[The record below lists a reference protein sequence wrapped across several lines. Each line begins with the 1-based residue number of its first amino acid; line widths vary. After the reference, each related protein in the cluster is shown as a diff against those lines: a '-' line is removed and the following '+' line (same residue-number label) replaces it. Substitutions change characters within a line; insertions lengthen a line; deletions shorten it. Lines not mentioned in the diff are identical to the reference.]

1 MTNALKAPFPWFGGK
16 SKVAPVVWRAFAG
29 IENYVEPFAGSLA
42 VLLAAPAPVAVE
54 TVNDADGLLAN
65 FWRALRA
72 APEAVAYFAD
82 WPANECDLHARH
94 LWLLAHR
101 ERITEHLMG
110 DPDYYDVK
118 AAGWWVWGL
127 SLWIGGGWCSGKGP
141 WHSVDGQLVKGDSG
155 MGVHRQSLQL
165 GDPGSYPLGDY
176 LAALSA
182 RLRRVRVACGDWSRV
197 TGGSVLQPKRGC
209 PYGVFLDPPYAEKVG
224 MEYSGGHGDV
234 AVAVRAWAIEQGADP
249 CARIA
254 LCTYSD
260 EPMPDGWTLHR
271 WKTAGGYANQ
281 SKGQSAGP
289 ANRDRERIWFSPQCA
304 AIAEV
309 QG

>member
-1 MTNALKAPFPWFGGK
+1 MGVHRK
-16 SKVAPVVWRAFAG
+16 S
-29 IENYVEPFAGSLA
+29 
-42 VLLAAPAPVAVE
+42 
-54 TVNDADGLLAN
+54 
-65 FWRALRA
+65 
-72 APEAVAYFAD
+72 
-82 WPANECDLHARH
+82 LH
-94 LWLLAHR
+94 L
-101 ERITEHLMG
+101 G
-110 DPDYYDVK
+110 DP
-118 AAGWWVWGL
+118 GR
-127 SLWIGGGWCSGKGP
+127 
-141 WHSVDGQLVKGDSG
+141 
-155 MGVHRQSLQL
+155 GVHRQSLHLGTPGMGVHRKSLHL